1 MTSTKADR
9 DLLKILLKRIS
20 SKYSIQGK
28 RRNLKQVYSYLK
40 ECYTICVSVKVGSH
54 YDPKMRVKVGKV
66 SGIPLIIP
74 GRLRKRMM
82 SERNLYIAV
91 MTLLGIHRIIP

>member
-1 MTSTKADR
+1 VTGTKADR
-9 DLLKILLKRIS
+9 SLLLILLKRIR
-20 SKYSIQGK
+20 SKYITQGK
-28 RRNLKQVYSYLK
+28 RKNLRQVYSYLK
-40 ECYTICVSVKVGSH
+40 EVYTICVSVKVGSH
-54 YDPKMRVKVGKV
+54 YDPKMRVAVGKV

-82 SERNLYIAV
+82 SERSLYIAI